1 MYWQCSHEVIMLIAA
16 KESVANRR
24 RAADILSELWL
35 GVRMT
40 LEEWC
45 FFMAFLVRI
54 LS

>member
-1 MYWQCSHEVIMLIAA
+1 MLIAA

-40 LEEWC
+40 LEVSG
-45 FFMAFLVRI
+45 AFLW
-54 LS
+54 L